1 MTHLRHRQPKLLRCT
16 RCCPSDGVVGYDLRW
31 GRPMR
36 RRDFITLLGGA
47 AVWPLAARAQ
57 QPAMPVIGLLVS
69 GSAQGYAVQV
79 AAFRL
84 GLQEAG
90 YRDGK
95 SVAIEYRW
103 AEDHYERL
111 TALAA
116 ELVHSQVAVIASIG
130 GLPPALAAKEATT
143 TTPIVFMTGADPV
156 AVGLVASLSR
166 PGGNVTGVSG
176 LNVEVGPKQLE
187 LLFELVPTAS
197 VFAVLINPSSPLA
210 ETLLQTLQA
219 AARALGRQLH
229 VVQASTERDFDP
241 VFASLAQLRA
251 GGLVITPDAFFFGH
265 SEQLAVLALRHAVPA
280 IYQSREFTAAGGLM
294 SYGSSLT
301 DMYRLAGVY
310 TGRILKGEKPADLP
324 VQQSTKVELFIN
336 LKTAKAFGITFPITL
351 LGRADEVI
359 E

>member
-1 MTHLRHRQPKLLRCT
+1 MAINI
-16 RCCPSDGVVGYDLRW
+16 
-31 GRPMR
+31 R
-36 RRDFITLLGGA
+36 RREFILTLGGA
-47 AVWPLAARAQ
+47 VTAWPLAARSQ
-57 QPAMPVIGLLVS
+57 QPAMPVIGLLGS
-69 GSAQGYAVQV
+69 GSAQGYAVQA

-90 YRDGK
+90 YREGE

-116 ELVHSQVAVIASIG
+116 ELVHSQVAVIAAIG
-130 GLPPALAAKEATT
+130 GLPAALAAKEATT

-187 LLFELVPTAS
+187 LLLELVPTAS

-210 ETLLQTLQA
+210 ETLLQTLRA
-219 AARALGRQLH
+219 AARTLGRQLH

-280 IYQSREFTAAGGLM
+280 IYQYREFTAAGGLM
-294 SYGSSLT
+294 SYGASLT

-310 TGRILKGEKPADLP
+310 TGRILKGEKPANLP